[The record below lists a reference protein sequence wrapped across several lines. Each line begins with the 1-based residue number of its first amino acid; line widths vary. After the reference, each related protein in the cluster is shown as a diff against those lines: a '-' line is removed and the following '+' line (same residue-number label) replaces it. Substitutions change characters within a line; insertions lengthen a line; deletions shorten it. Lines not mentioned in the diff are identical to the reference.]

1 MFRLAPKHKEYKTQI
16 FCIVAERKR
25 TRLQERAYKTA
36 RHHDT
41 TQIKSIKKAKAKEV
55 KPAHT
60 ARKMRG
66 LDFALSFLKNT
77 KQAWKG

>member
-1 MFRLAPKHKEYKTQI
+1 MRFPAPTNKQNMT

-55 KPAHT
+55 KPTHT

-77 KQAWKG
+77 KQAWNG